1 MNCWAP
7 SLPQRARSKAI
18 PAGASDAVSAVPGL
32 AAGLVAVWVCAHRKN
47 REYADGRND
56 AAEIQANEI
65 RLNMGAPELRD
76 RGPLRLRSC
85 NRPSSPHVYRGP
97 LSPGNIR
104 HFDGNLQDLPD
115 RIRSDLETSPP
126 ALDVARCTKA
136 HALRNGQKRPRP
148 ALRSSSRVAAACP
161 AKTSIR
167 QKRSRRQG
175 TISADGPHELDCC
188 CAAAT
193 RGLSMPTSL
202 APRGLGVCGE
212 EGGREGGPHRRRV
225 RACHRRALRL
235 LPPTRAEW
243 TVSASHA
250 CPAPF
255 SLTPPCGPA
264 AATRLKPCAA
274 VAASPAR
281 ALRPA
286 QRRAA
291 AGRQGEE
298 GAGKPAAAAPPAPP
312 AAAAAAAPA
321 RCACKPDDY
330 IAHRRGAAV

>member
-7 SLPQRARSKAI
+7 SLPQRARTKAI

-148 ALRSSSRVAAACP
+148 ALRGSSRVAAACP

-212 EGGREGGPHRRRV
+212 EGGREGPIAVASAPATDVLSASCPRRGLNGPSPHRM
-225 RACHRRALRL
+225 
-235 LPPTRAEW
+235 
-243 TVSASHA
+243 
-250 CPAPF
+250 
-255 SLTPPCGPA
+255 
-264 AATRLKPCAA
+264 
-274 VAASPAR
+274 PAR
-281 ALRPA
+281 HHSPSRP
-286 QRRAA
+286 R
-291 AGRQGEE
+291 AGR
-298 GAGKPAAAAPPAPP
+298 PPRLGSSPVP
-312 AAAAAAAPA
+312 Q
-321 RCACKPDDY
+321 
-330 IAHRRGAAV
+330 